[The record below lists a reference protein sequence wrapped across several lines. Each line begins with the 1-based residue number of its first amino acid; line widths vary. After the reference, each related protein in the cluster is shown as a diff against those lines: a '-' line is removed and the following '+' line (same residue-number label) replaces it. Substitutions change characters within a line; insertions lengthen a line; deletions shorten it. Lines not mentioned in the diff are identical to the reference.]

1 MTKFTNLQLKVCV
14 CARVCVCVCVC
25 VAWIKEEEEKRVVA
39 TPVVTECGNGC
50 RRARSIWKEM
60 KERMVE
66 WK

>member
-1 MTKFTNLQLKVCV
+1 M
-14 CARVCVCVCVC
+14 CACMRVCVCVC

-50 RRARSIWKEM
+50 RRARGIWKEM